1 MELSLEKLEIG
12 ASEEELD
19 EGSSLVLMELEL
31 IDEEEEP
38 SFEEKEERWLEL
50 PDGVVTQEES
60 KAREAVKDKNKVL
73 LFMAYRINEKGA
85 S

>member
-1 MELSLEKLEIG
+1 MELSLEELEIG

-60 KAREAVKDKNKVL
+60 KAREAAKDKNKVL
-73 LFMAYRINEKGA
+73 LFMANRINEKGA
-85 S
+85 N